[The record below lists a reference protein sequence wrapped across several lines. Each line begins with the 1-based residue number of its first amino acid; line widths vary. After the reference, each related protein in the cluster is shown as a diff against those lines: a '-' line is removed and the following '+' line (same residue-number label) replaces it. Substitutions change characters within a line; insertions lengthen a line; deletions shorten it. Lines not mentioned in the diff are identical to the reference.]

1 VKRDSIYYQI
11 FKRFPGLLFELV
23 DNPPLQGQNY
33 RFESLEVKET
43 AFRIDGVFLP
53 PEDAT
58 SKVIFFAEV
67 QFQKAESAVL
77 GSPQVEQLSKTD
89 EALYH
94 RFFTESLMYLNRNRS
109 QYDDWFCVV
118 IFSSRSL
125 EPNDKKT
132 HRIFLNSD
140 QVQQIYLDELGATN
154 QQPIGINLMQ
164 LTLAS
169 DEVMAEQAK
178 QLIER
183 VKLEEADT
191 LPKNEILDIIT
202 TIAVYKFSSLS
213 REEVEAMLG
222 LTLEQT
228 RVYQEAKAEGR
239 EEGREEREAEMLKLT
254 VPLLLKTGMSVE
266 QIAQHLNV
274 DIEAV
279 QIAAQQNT

>member
-1 VKRDSIYYQI
+1 V
-11 FKRFPGLLFELV
+11 
-23 DNPPLQGQNY
+23 
-33 RFESLEVKET
+33 
-43 AFRIDGVFLP
+43 
-53 PEDAT
+53 
-58 SKVIFFAEV
+58 
-67 QFQKAESAVL
+67 
-77 GSPQVEQLSKTD
+77 
-89 EALYH
+89 
-94 RFFTESLMYLNRNRS
+94 
-109 QYDDWFCVV
+109 
-118 IFSSRSL
+118 
-125 EPNDKKT
+125 
-132 HRIFLNSD
+132 
-140 QVQQIYLDELGATN
+140 
-154 QQPIGINLMQ
+154 Q

-183 VKLEEADT
+183 VKEETDT

-202 TIAVYKFSSLS
+202 TIAVYKFSTLS

-254 VPLLLKTGMSVE
+254 VPLLLKTGMSME

-279 QIAAQQNT
+279 QQAGQQNT

>member
-1 VKRDSIYYQI
+1 MKRDSIYYQI
-11 FKRFPGLLFELV
+11 FKRFPGLLFELIDV
-23 DNPPLQGQNY
+23 PPPQAQNY

-53 PEDAT
+53 PDDAT
-58 SKVIFFAEV
+58 SRVIFFAEV
-67 QFQKAESAVL
+67 QFQR
-77 GSPQVEQLSKTD
+77 D

-94 RFFTESLMYLNRNRS
+94 RFFTESLMYLNRNRF

-125 EPNDKKT
+125 EPSDQKT

-140 QVQQIYLDELGATN
+140 QVQRIYLDELGATN
-154 QQPIGINLMQ
+154 QQLIGINLMQ

-183 VKLEEADT
+183 VKLEETDT
-191 LPKNEILDIIT
+191 LPQNEILNIIT
-202 TIAVYKFSSLS
+202 TIAVYKFSTLS